1 MEKVVGYEQRRR
13 IRSQIRIAKKKVE
26 SDHVDH
32 THAYTKTTRQTTTT
46 QKLRSPERLQTR
58 SPERAPKSS
67 LHKTSSPDRQAKT
80 PQRSIP
86 ERTQPREQVPPVLN
100 GHSKEPSKTVSDHP
114 RPRSPEKPA
123 PKSAPKTKSPVRHPS
138 PDKKTR
144 TQSPNK
150 IVTPK
155 PKPNRFNEYASAYM
169 KKVGLSEADKIKFA
183 EAKSKKAAE
192 EKQRTVKNTEEH
204 KIVEEYSTAKSFTE
218 RTSSRDVIEV
228 VHTNGT
234 IRRSSSPEKRQSPE
248 RRAQSPERK
257 AQYPERK
264 AQSPDRYAQSP
275 ERKTQFPERKAQSPD
290 RKSHYPERKAQSP
303 DRKSHYPEPKA
314 QSPDR
319 KAQYPER
326 KAQSPDRKAH
336 SPERIYDVRT
346 PSPAHKQLRTE
357 SGKKETIIKTV
368 YEIEKKIPQKSVQ
381 EEKPSWVTN
390 RNLKKISSENRTF
403 SSKKIEEKPK
413 YRAPSPSKV
422 ITKPIDVITSSYGP
436 GPVDSD
442 GKPLFGIRALRN
454 GTSNF
459 QGKRSLH
466 NLLAIPVIPESK
478 SFTLKWLSPKQLYGH
493 VWNMKNFAFQ

>member
-32 THAYTKTTRQTTTT
+32 SNTYTKTTRHTTTT
-46 QKLRSPERLQTR
+46 QKLKSPERLQTR
-58 SPERAPKSS
+58 SPERVPKSS
-67 LHKTSSPDRQAKT
+67 LHKTTSPDRHSKT

-86 ERTQPREQVPPVLN
+86 ERTQPREHVQPVLN
-100 GHSKEPSKTVSDHP
+100 GHSKEPSKTVSDRRP
-114 RPRSPEKPA
+114 RPHSPEKPA
-123 PKSAPKTKSPVRHPS
+123 PKAAPKTKSPVRHPS
-138 PDKKTR
+138 PEKKMR

-150 IVTPK
+150 TATPK

-169 KKVGLSEADKIKFA
+169 KKVGLSEADKIRFA

-192 EKQRTVKNTEEH
+192 EKQRTVKHTEEH

-228 VHTNGT
+228 VHTNGSS
-234 IRRSSSPEKRQSPE
+234 RRSPSPEKRQSPE
-248 RRAQSPERK
+248 RKAQSPERK
-257 AQYPERK
+257 TQYPEQRAQSPDRKAVSPERKVQNPERKAQSPERKAHYPERKAQSPERKAHYPDRKAQSPERKALYPDRKAQSPERRAQYPERK
-264 AQSPDRYAQSP
+264 AQSP
-275 ERKTQFPERKAQSPD
+275 E
-290 RKSHYPERKAQSP
+290 
-303 DRKSHYPEPKA
+303 
-314 QSPDR
+314 
-319 KAQYPER
+319 
-326 KAQSPDRKAH
+326 RKAH

-357 SGKKETIIKTV
+357 PTKKETIIKTV
-368 YEIEKKIPQKSVQ
+368 YEIEKKIPQKSVP

-390 RNLKKISSENRTF
+390 RNLKKISSETRTF

-436 GPVDSD
+436 GPVDSE

-454 GTSNF
+454 GASNY
-459 QGKRSLH
+459 QGKLFTQLTKYSL
-466 NLLAIPVIPESK
+466 N
-478 SFTLKWLSPKQLYGH
+478 T
-493 VWNMKNFAFQ
+493 

>member
-26 SDHVDH
+26 SEHVDSN
-32 THAYTKTTRQTTTT
+32 TYTKSTRQTTTT

-67 LHKTSSPDRQAKT
+67 LHKTTSPDGHAKT

-86 ERTQPREQVPPVLN
+86 ERTQPREHVQPVLN
-100 GHSKEPSKTVSDHP
+100 GLAKEPSRTVSDRHT
-114 RPRSPEKPA
+114 RPHSPEKPA
-123 PKSAPKTKSPVRHPS
+123 AKSAPKTKSPVRHPS

-150 IVTPK
+150 SVTPK

-169 KKVGLSEADKIKFA
+169 KKVGLSEADKIRFA

-192 EKQRTVKNTEEH
+192 EKQRTVKRTEEH
-204 KIVEEYSTAKSFTE
+204 KIVEKYSTAKSFTE
-218 RTSSRDVIEV
+218 RTSSKDVIEV
-228 VHTNGT
+228 VQMNG
-234 IRRSSSPEKRQSPE
+234 INRRSPSPEKRLSPE
-248 RRAQSPERK
+248 RKAQSSEQKAQSPERK
-257 AQYPERK
+257 ANYPE
-264 AQSPDRYAQSP
+264 
-275 ERKTQFPERKAQSPD
+275 
-290 RKSHYPERKAQSP
+290 
-303 DRKSHYPEPKA
+303 
-314 QSPDR
+314 
-319 KAQYPER
+319 
-326 KAQSPDRKAH
+326 RKAH
-336 SPERIYDVRT
+336 SPERKVQYPDRKAQSPERKSHSPERIYDRT
-346 PSPAHKQLRTE
+346 PSPAHKLARTE
-357 SGKKETIIKTV
+357 PSKKETIIKTV
-368 YEIEKKIPQKSVQ
+368 YEIEKKIPQKPVQ

-390 RNLKKISSENRTF
+390 RNLKKISSETRTF

-454 GTSNF
+454 GASNY
-459 QGKRSLH
+459 QGKHSLH
-466 NLLAIPVIPESK
+466 NFLPDRFCILFIS
-478 SFTLKWLSPKQLYGH
+478 
-493 VWNMKNFAFQ
+493 